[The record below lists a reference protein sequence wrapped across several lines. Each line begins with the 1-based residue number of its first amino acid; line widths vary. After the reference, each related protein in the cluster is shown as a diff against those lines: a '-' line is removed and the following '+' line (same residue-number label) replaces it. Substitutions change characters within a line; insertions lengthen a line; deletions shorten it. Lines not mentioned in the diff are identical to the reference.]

1 MTFHPLTLSDREA
14 MQAVTLP
21 SGRRN
26 CNYNFANLV
35 GWQFWYNTEVCVLE
49 NAVVLR
55 YSFDCQRAYMVC
67 TSDDISLELI
77 EALLDDSNGD
87 LTLIGL
93 EDSQVAQLSIVSSA
107 LPLGSAK
114 NFQLSITTESVRN
127 QYDYIYRRTD
137 LATLHGRHLNAK
149 RNHIHRFRAA
159 HPDFEYRPL
168 TPEFFDECRRLT
180 AIWQEDKAAIKR
192 EQSDACIDSA
202 EREQARTKFNNNDN
216 ENGNETIDAEHR
228 VMETIFSNWDALG
241 MIGGS
246 IFVDGRMVA
255 FTYGSAVTTDTLD
268 VCVEKADRHV
278 EGAFAIINQQFAE
291 HLPEQYVYLNREE
304 DMGIPGLRQA
314 KLSYHPEILL
324 TYNVVKVIGNRL
336 WVIERMT
343 SDDAPLT
350 VDWMV
355 RQYGFDR
362 AEVVS
367 WVQDLH
373 FNWPLSVKALDENG
387 NVIGLLNMSDYRI
400 EEETPQIMNE
410 KPELIKSLNSQ
421 RYIAV
426 FSFIVAEKYRGTRL
440 NYDMLMS
447 IMPELKNKF
456 DFIFIPVLHHLKTH
470 QYWQRWGAKEFYRDE
485 DCVYYKL
492 DI

>member
-1 MTFHPLTLSDREA
+1 MTLTFHTLELSDREA
-14 MQAVTLP
+14 MQAVMLH

-26 CNYNFANLV
+26 CNYTFANLV
-35 GWQFWYNTEVCVLE
+35 GWQFWYYTEVCVLE

-55 YSFDCQRAYMVC
+55 YSFDGQRAYMVC
-67 TSDDISLELI
+67 AAEELSLELI
-77 EALLDDSNGD
+77 EALIDDSNGD

-93 EDSQVAQLSIVSSA
+93 EDSQVAQLSVF
-107 LPLGSAK
+107 
-114 NFQLSITTESVRN
+114 NFQFSISVEPVRN
-127 QYDYIYRRTD
+127 QYDYIYRRAD
-137 LATLHGRHLNAK
+137 LAELHGSHLNAK
-149 RNHIHRFRAA
+149 RNHIHRFRAE

-168 TPEFFDECRRLT
+168 TSELFDDCRRLT
-180 AIWQEDKAAIKR
+180 AIWQEEKD
-192 EQSDACIDSA
+192 ES
-202 EREQARTKFNNNDN
+202 
-216 ENGNETIDAEHR
+216 ETIAAEHQ
-228 VMETIFSNWDALG
+228 VMETVFNHWDALG

-255 FTYGSAVTTDTLD
+255 FTYGAAVTTDTLD

-291 HLPEQYVYLNREE
+291 HLPEQYIYLNREE

-324 TYNVVKVIGNRL
+324 TYNVVKVIANRP
-336 WVIERMT
+336 WVIERMIP
-343 SDDAPLT
+343 DDAPLT

-362 AEVVS
+362 ADVED
-367 WVQDLH
+367 WVQNLH

-387 NVIGLLNMSDYRI
+387 DVIGLLNMSDYRI
-400 EEETPQIMNE
+400 EEETPQILKDE
-410 KPELIKSLNSQ
+410 PELIKSFNAQ

-447 IMPELKNKF
+447 IMPELKANY
-456 DFIFIPVLHHLKTH
+456 DFIFIPVLHRLMTH
-470 QYWQRWGAKEFYRDE
+470 QYWQRWGAKEFYRDA

-492 DI
+492 ELPTQKTNTL